1 VGVPR
6 EHGTRDVPGDAHDHL
21 VAGARL
27 REFRDERV
35 AATRTINVI
44 APRERLE
51 HDVSDKEFHR
61 EL

>member
-1 VGVPR
+1 
-6 EHGTRDVPGDAHDHL
+6 VPGDAHDHL